1 MSLLTDRSPWDQPLE
16 SGSVRRDDAIAGIG
30 EPDEGAMTEECHQR
44 GMPAN
49 FPEREKHRAATGK
62 LAAITG
68 DDLHGPPRLDP
79 QQRGHRWSG
88 RYLPGAD
95 AKPALAVSQDEPGSP
110 FATKL
115 AIAIEEQLVLGS
127 VGHGCKDS

>member
-1 MSLLTDRSPWDQPLE
+1 MSDDTGLVTSAQRVATAGAE
-16 SGSVRRDDAIAGIG
+16 SSYLDG
-30 EPDEGAMTEECHQR
+30 
-44 GMPAN
+44 
-49 FPEREKHRAATGK
+49 
-62 LAAITG
+62 LAAQIHQTR
-68 DDLHGPPRLDP
+68 LKTVPRLDP